1 MGLFDGIF
9 GGGTDTSALQKGA
22 ADAEDA
28 LNKGKGKGLK
38 SLNKAQKQYT
48 PEFRTAANAFSP
60 YQQTGGAANSMYGN
74 ALGLNGQTGYDAAL
88 GAFHQGPGFQFALD
102 QANQNVMRNQAA
114 TGALNSGGTLTALS
128 DRAQG
133 MQNQE
138 YQGWLDN
145 LFRGSGQG
153 LLGAQGQSQALQNLG
168 QQIGQTGAQKADV
181 HTGAAG
187 ALATNASNLGAGLQ
201 GQTAADQ
208 ASQLSLLSSILGG
221 GASVLGAYAPGKK
234 A

>member
-9 GGGTDTSALQKGA
+9 GGGTDTSALQTGA

-38 SLNKAQKQYT
+38 ALGKAEDKYT
-48 PEFRTAANAFSP
+48 PRYETAANAFSP

-133 MQNQE
+133 LQNQE
-138 YQGWLDN
+138 YQTWLDN
-145 LFRGSGQG
+145 LFRGGSQG
-153 LLGAQGQSQALQNLG
+153 IMGAQGQSQALQALG
-168 QQIGQTGAQKADV
+168 SQIANTGALKSGV

-208 ASQLSLLSSILGG
+208 ASQLSLLTSILGG

-234 A
+234 V

>member
-1 MGLFDGIF
+1 MGLFDSIF

-22 ADAEDA
+22 SDAEDA
-28 LNKGKGKGLK
+28 LKSGKKHGLNVLK
-38 SLNKAQKQYT
+38 KAQNQYT
-48 PEFRTAANAFSP
+48 PEYRTAAAGFQPFMQSG
-60 YQQTGGAANSMYGN
+60 QELNSLYTD
-74 ALGLNGQTGYDAAL
+74 ALGANGQAGYDNAL
-88 GAFHQGPGFQFALD
+88 GAFRQGPGFQFALD
-102 QANQNVMRNQAA
+102 QANQNVLRNNAA
-114 TGALNSGGTLTALS
+114 TGGLASGGTLQALS

-138 YQGWLDN
+138 YQTWLDN

-187 ALATNASNLGAGLQ
+187 ALATNASSLGAGLQ
-201 GQTAADQ
+201 SQTAADQ
-208 ASQLSLLSSILGG
+208 AAQLSLLTSILGG

-234 A
+234 V

>member
-1 MGLFDGIF
+1 MGLFDSIF
-9 GGGTDTSALQKGA
+9 GGTDTSALQKGA
-22 ADAEDA
+22 SDAEDA
-28 LNKGKGKGLK
+28 LKQGKGKGLRA
-38 SLNKAQKQYT
+38 LGKAQDQYT
-48 PEFRTAANAFSP
+48 QEFRTAANAFSP
-60 YQQTGGAANSMYGN
+60 YQQTGGAANTMYGN
-74 ALGLNGQTGYDAAL
+74 ALGLGGQQGYDAAL

-102 QANQNVMRNQAA
+102 QANQNILRNNAA
-114 TGALNSGGTLTALS
+114 TGGLASGNVLTALQ

-153 LLGAQGQSQALQNLG
+153 ILGAQGQSQALQNLG

-187 ALATNASNLGAGLQ
+187 ALATNASSLGAGLQ

-208 ASQLSLLSSILGG
+208 ASQLSLLQSILGAGAKVG
-221 GASVLGAYAPGKK
+221 GAYFG
-234 A
+234 

>member
-1 MGLFDGIF
+1 MGLFDSIS
-9 GGGTDTSALQKGA
+9 GGTDTSALQKGA
-22 ADAEDA
+22 SDAEDA
-28 LNKGKGKGLK
+28 LNKGKSKGLK
-38 SLNKAQKQYT
+38 VLGKAEDKYT
-48 PEFRTAANAFSP
+48 PRYETAANAFSP

-74 ALGLNGQTGYDAAL
+74 ALGLNGQTGYDAAV
-88 GAFHQGPGFQFALD
+88 GAFNQGPGFQFALD
-102 QANQNVMRNQAA
+102 QANQNILRNSAA
-114 TGALNSGGTLTALS
+114 TGGLASGNVLTALG

-138 YQGWLDN
+138 YQTWLDN

-153 LLGAQGQSQALQNLG
+153 ILGAQGQSQALQNLG

-187 ALATNASNLGAGLQ
+187 ALATNASSLGAGLQ

-208 ASQLSLLSSILGG
+208 ASQLSLLTSLLGG

-234 A
+234 VA

>member
-9 GGGTDTSALQKGA
+9 GSGTDTSALQKGA

-28 LNKGKGKGLK
+28 LNKGKGKALK
-38 SLNKAQKQYT
+38 SLGKAQDQYT
-48 PEFRTAANAFSP
+48 PEYRTAASAFSP

-74 ALGLNGQTGYDAAL
+74 ALGLNGQQGYDSAL

-102 QANQNVMRNQAA
+102 AANQNILRNNAA
-114 TGALNSGGTLTALS
+114 TGGLASGNVLTALQ

-153 LLGAQGQSQALQNLG
+153 LEGARGQSQALQALG
-168 QQIGQTGAQKADV
+168 QQFANTGNARADV
-181 HTGAAG
+181 QTGAAG
-187 ALATNASNLGAGLQ
+187 ALATNASSLGAGLQ

-208 ASQLSLLSSILGG
+208 ASQLSLLESILGG
-221 GASVLGAYAPGKK
+221 GAKVAGAYLG
-234 A
+234 

>member
-1 MGLFDGIF
+1 MGLFDSIF
-9 GGGTDTSALQKGA
+9 GGTDTSALQTGA
-22 ADAEDA
+22 SNAEDA
-28 LNKGKGKGLK
+28 LKSGKKQGLN
-38 SLNKAQKQYT
+38 SLRKAQDQYT
-48 PEFRTAANAFSP
+48 PEYRSAANAFAPFQRS
-60 YQQTGGAANSMYGN
+60 GVAANSMYANG
-74 ALGLNGQTGYDAAL
+74 LGLNGQTGYDAAQ

-102 QANQNVMRNQAA
+102 QANQNILRNSAA
-114 TGALNSGGTLTALS
+114 TGGLASGNVLTALG

-138 YQGWLDN
+138 YQTWLDN

-153 LLGAQGQSQALQNLG
+153 LQGAQGQSQALQNLG

-181 HTGAAG
+181 QTGAAG
-187 ALATNASNLGAGLQ
+187 ALATNASSLGAGLQ

-208 ASQLSLLSSILGG
+208 ASQLSLLTSILGG

-234 A
+234 V